1 MRVPQVGVCPE
12 GWPCIALA
20 AISALIF
27 GVLGWIVSAVLFL
40 ILCWFATFFFRDPER
55 VVPQHAGLAVSPA
68 DGRIVRIEDRVDPIT
83 GQHRTCVSVFMSLFD
98 VHVNRSPVRGTVERI
113 RYWPGKFFNASLDK
127 ASEHNE
133 RCGYLVRDE
142 DGRTWTMVQIAG
154 LIARR
159 IVCRC
164 EEGDVLDRGQRLG
177 LIRFGSCVEIYLP
190 QDYLPTV
197 RRGDRVV
204 AGQDVIA
211 RKAGAQEIQERQR

>member
-1 MRVPQVGVCPE
+1 MRVPQIGICLE
-12 GWPCIALA
+12 GWPCIVLA
-20 AISALIF
+20 GISALVF
-27 GVLGWIVSAVLFL
+27 GMLGWSVPAVLGLVLF
-40 ILCWFATFFFRDPER
+40 WFAVFFFRDPER
-55 VVPQHAGLAVSPA
+55 VGPGCGDGAVSPA
-68 DGRIVRIEDRVDPIT
+68 DGRVVRIADRVDPLT
-83 GQHRTCVSVFMSLFD
+83 GQYRTCVSVFMSLFD
-98 VHVNRSPVRGTVERI
+98 VHVNRIPIRGTVERI

-142 DGRTWTMVQIAG
+142 DGQTWTMIQIAG

-164 EEGDVLDRGQRLG
+164 EEGDVLDRGQRVG

-190 QDYLPTV
+190 QGYRSMV
-197 RRGDRVV
+197 QRGDRVV

-211 RKAGAQEIQERQR
+211 RKASSLEIQECQR